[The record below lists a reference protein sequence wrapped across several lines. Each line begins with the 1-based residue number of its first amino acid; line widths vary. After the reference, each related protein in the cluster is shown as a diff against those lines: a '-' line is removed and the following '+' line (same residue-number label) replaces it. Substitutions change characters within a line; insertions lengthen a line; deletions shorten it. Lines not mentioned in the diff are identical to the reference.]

1 MIYREYLVMRKAL
14 AWFAGLLLAG
24 VLIGLV
30 TGAIK
35 LGPDHVDYAGIA
47 TLSGWL
53 AAVFASIFGVA
64 LGNGSREVARVLW
77 VLPAARWKLASQVIS
92 VDLAGTTVV
101 FAVVYAVTLFLSTL
115 SNPYFRLEEVGRV
128 SVIGILMSLT
138 MAFATYGWSALAG
151 MLGRRMPYCG
161 LLALPALMIWMVLA
175 QTQRL
180 GPILR
185 GPIVANPFAVF
196 NAGLT
201 LDNWERHRFV
211 LSPVVSS
218 LQWLGTTWATPVL
231 VAIFAVTCGLAVL
244 LWQRAQAI
252 SA

>member
-14 AWFAGLLLAG
+14 AWFAGLLVAG

-35 LGPDHVDYAGIA
+35 LGPDHVDYAGVA
-47 TLSGWL
+47 TPSGWL

-64 LGNGSREVARVLW
+64 LGNGSRDPARVLW
-77 VLPAARWKLASQVIS
+77 VLPAARWRLALQVIS

-101 FAVVYAVTLFLSTL
+101 FAVVYAATLFLSAL
-115 SNPYFRLEEVGRV
+115 FNPYFRFEEMGKV
-128 SVIGILMSLT
+128 SAIGILMPLT

-161 LLALPALMIWMVLA
+161 LLALPALMIWMILA

-185 GPIVANPFAVF
+185 GPIVANPFAVL

-201 LDNWERHRFV
+201 LDNWEHHHFK
-211 LSPVVSS
+211 LTAVVSS
-218 LQWLGTTWATPVL
+218 LQWLGTTWGTPVL
-231 VAIFAVTCGLAVL
+231 VAIFAVTCGLTVL